1 MTALDASATTDW
13 LRRHQEVV
21 APVLPG
27 YFDVVADRAEGS
39 WVWDVEGRRY
49 LDLGSGI
56 AVTNTGHRHPRVVAA
71 IHAQVDKLLHTSVV
85 VKHRPYVEAAEAI
98 AGLAPFLDHPQV
110 FFCNSGA
117 EAVDGVMKLA
127 RRATGR
133 PGVVAFRRAF
143 HGRTMAAT
151 GITTAKASYQEGYGP
166 FLPHMHVAPYCVPG
180 ATSAHPDDD
189 SAVVAEA
196 LAGLDEVLRAADP
209 STVGAMIVEPVLGE
223 GGYVVPPVAWLEG
236 LRARCDEHGILL
248 VFDEVQCGFG
258 RTGRPF
264 AAEAFGVS
272 PDVVLFAKGVA
283 SGMPLAGIMA
293 GADLMAR
300 WPNGA
305 HGTTFGGNP
314 VSCAAAVATIEVLE
328 SEGLYDR
335 ALAIGD
341 RVMARLRALGAPVVV
356 EVRGI
361 GGMIGVELRDKAAAE
376 SVQTRCLADGVIVLT
391 CGPVGNVLRL
401 IPPLTITD
409 DDLDHGLTVLERAL
423 LEAA

>member
-1 MTALDASATTDW
+1 MTTLDTSATTDW
-13 LRRHQEVV
+13 LRRYEKAV
-21 APVLPG
+21 APVVPG

-56 AVTNTGHRHPRVVAA
+56 AVTNTGHRHPHVVAA
-71 IHAQVDKLLHTSVV
+71 IHAQVDRLLHTSVV
-85 VKHRPYVEAAEAI
+85 VRHQPYIRAAEAV
-98 AGLAPFLDHPQV
+98 AGLAPFLERPQV

-117 EAVDGVMKLA
+117 EAVDGVIKLA
-127 RRATGR
+127 RRTTGR

-143 HGRTMAAT
+143 HGRTIAAT

-166 FLPHMHVAPYCVPG
+166 FLPEMHLAPYCVPG
-180 ATSAHPDDD
+180 ATSAHPDDEA
-189 SAVVAEA
+189 AVVAEA
-196 LAGLDEVLRAADP
+196 LAGLDETLAAAGAG
-209 STVGAMIVEPVLGE
+209 TVGAMIVEPVLGE

-283 SGMPLAGIMA
+283 SGMPLAGIIA
-293 GADLMAR
+293 GADLMGR
-300 WPNGA
+300 WPHGA

-335 ALAIGD
+335 ALAIGE
-341 RVMARLRALGAPVVV
+341 RVMTRLRSLGAPVVV

-376 SVQTRCLADGVIVLT
+376 AVQVRCLADGVIVLT
-391 CGPVGNVLRL
+391 CGPDGNVLRL
-401 IPPLTITD
+401 IPPLTISD
-409 DDLDHGLTVLERAL
+409 DELDHGLDV
-423 LEAA
+423 LEAALRAA

>member
-1 MTALDASATTDW
+1 MTALDVSATTGW
-13 LRRHQEVV
+13 LRRYEAVV

-39 WVWDVEGRRY
+39 WVWDVDGRRY

-56 AVTNTGHRHPRVVAA
+56 AVTNTGHRHPHVVAA
-71 IHAQVDKLLHTSVV
+71 IHAQVDRLLHTSVV
-85 VKHRPYVEAAEAI
+85 VKHQPYVEAAEAI
-98 AGLAPFLDHPQV
+98 AGLAPFLDRPQV

-117 EAVDGVMKLA
+117 ESVDGAMKLA
-127 RRATGR
+127 RRTSGR
-133 PGVVAFRRAF
+133 PGVVAFERAF

-189 SAVVAEA
+189 AAVVAEA
-196 LAGLDEVLRAADP
+196 LAGLDETLAAAGAA
-209 STVGAMIVEPVLGE
+209 TVGAMIVEPVLGE
-223 GGYVVPPVAWLEG
+223 GGYVVPPVSWLEG

-314 VSCAAAVATIEVLE
+314 VSCAAAVATVEVLG

-335 ALAIGD
+335 ALAIGE
-341 RVMARLRALGAPVVV
+341 RVMGRLRALGAPVVV
-356 EVRGI
+356 EVRGV
-361 GGMIGVELRDKAAAE
+361 GGMIGVELRDEAAAE
-376 SVQTRCLADGVIVLT
+376 AVQARCLADGVIVLT
-391 CGPVGNVLRL
+391 CGPEGDVLRL
-401 IPPLTITD
+401 IPPLTISD
-409 DDLDHGLTVLERAL
+409 DELDHGLTVLERAL